1 MENKIS
7 LSKKL
12 GEMEKFFIYAP
23 ILLITLFVSQQADRN
38 SYYYPIYLG
47 VGLAIM
53 AVLSIALN
61 KIKVNRKEIL

>member
-1 MENKIS
+1 MDKIS

-38 SYYYPIYLG
+38 SYYYPISLG

>member
-1 MENKIS
+1 MDDKIS

-12 GEMEKFFIYAP
+12 GEMQKFFIYAP

-53 AVLSIALN
+53 AFVSIVLN
-61 KIKVNRKEIL
+61 KIKVNKKEVV

>member
-1 MENKIS
+1 MDKIS

-12 GEMEKFFIYAP
+12 GEMEKFFIYTP

-38 SYYYPIYLG
+38 SYYYPISLG

>member
-1 MENKIS
+1 MDDKIS

-12 GEMEKFFIYAP
+12 GEMQKFFIYAP

-38 SYYYPIYLG
+38 SYYYPISLG

-53 AVLSIALN
+53 AFVSIVLN

>member
-38 SYYYPIYLG
+38 SYYYPISLG
-47 VGLAIM
+47 AGLAIM

>member
-23 ILLITLFVSQQADRN
+23 ILLITLFVSQQADRD
-38 SYYYPIYLG
+38 SYYYPISLG

>member
-23 ILLITLFVSQQADRN
+23 ILLITLFLSQQADRN
-38 SYYYPIYLG
+38 SYYYPISLG

>member
-1 MENKIS
+1 
-7 LSKKL
+7 
-12 GEMEKFFIYAP
+12 MEKFFIYAP

-38 SYYYPIYLG
+38 SYYYPISLG
-47 VGLAIM
+47 VGLVIM